1 MPEIPNW
8 RGEAGEGGRAG
19 GDNCAFAPG
28 TVARDI
34 LERIIESGIRVATM
48 HTGGDKDIDHFMD
61 AIEAASKRAG
71 FTLDEI
77 RAKRHA
83 FDHGAGA
90 PRPDQIPRMKNLG
103 MLASEINTIL
113 WETHR
118 GASMIAKQYGIEYGS
133 WVVPRKR
140 LTEAGIQTGFEID
153 RPLPHKTFFFIT
165 KGMNRLNDRDGKVY
179 GPDQRTDR
187 IVQLKALTSWGA
199 YYLMKEKVQ
208 GTLEPGKL
216 ADYIVLDKDFLTVPE
231 AEIPSVKVLMTVVG
245 GKTIHLEP
253 GLAGDIA
260 MPPVGPSTWKEPI
273 PDGWQ

>member
-1 MPEIPNW
+1 
-8 RGEAGEGGRAG
+8 
-19 GDNCAFAPG
+19 
-28 TVARDI
+28 
-34 LERIIESGIRVATM
+34 LERIIESGLRVATM

-61 AIEAASKRAG
+61 AIEEGSKRAG
-71 FTLDEI
+71 FTIDEI

-90 PRPDQIPRMKNLG
+90 PRPEQIPRMKQLG
-103 MLASEINTIL
+103 VIASQINTIL

-118 GASMIAKQYGIEYGS
+118 GASMIAKQYGTEYTS

-153 RPLPHKTFFFIT
+153 RPLPHKVFFFIL
-165 KGMNRLNDRDGKVY
+165 KGMNRFNDRDQKVY

-216 ADYIVLDKDFLTVPE
+216 ADFIVLDRDILTIPE
-231 AEIPSVKVLMTVVG
+231 AEIPDTKVLMTAVG
-245 GKTIHLEP
+245 GKVVHLTP
-253 GLAGDIA
+253 ALATEFGMQA
-260 MPPVGPSTWKEPI
+260 VGPTTWKEPI